1 MRHPVRTEQPS
12 ERLPSYFTTFP
23 REMQAV
29 FVRLF
34 QKRLHSGGQRFL
46 LCLGLGKVFAQRG
59 KVGLDLRFGTRGAH
73 HYTGAARQCVDE
85 HVGRRQ
91 LDGLRLPVATS
102 VLVRAL

>member
-34 QKRLHSGGQRFL
+34 QNGKDNIKCERKRKPPDALFFYLKSTER
-46 LCLGLGKVFAQRG
+46 
-59 KVGLDLRFGTRGAH
+59 
-73 HYTGAARQCVDE
+73 E
-85 HVGRRQ
+85 
-91 LDGLRLPVATS
+91 
-102 VLVRAL
+102 VRTCETTDI